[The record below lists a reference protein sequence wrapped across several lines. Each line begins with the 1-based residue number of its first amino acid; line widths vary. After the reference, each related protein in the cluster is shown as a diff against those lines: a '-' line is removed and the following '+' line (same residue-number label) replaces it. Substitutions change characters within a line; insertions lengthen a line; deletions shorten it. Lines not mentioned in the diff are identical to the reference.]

1 MRLLAASGLRFMGG
15 FARRG
20 IVLYRS
26 AFPGDLGTE
35 FALLGHG
42 QRRRWAI
49 SAVGGGYLAD
59 RWARTEPRAV
69 VWLPAAGSLLAIPLW
84 VGTLTAPS
92 LETSL
97 CFLFAEYLAAE
108 CWFGPVIAALQKAAP
123 PGTQGLTQGA
133 LAFLTFA
140 GNLAP
145 ALLGA
150 VLAQAGPAP
159 TCRRCCSG
167 RCRRATPR
175 RPPSSCTPAR
185 GRIGPAPPTPSAA
198 APE

>member
-1 MRLLAASGLRFMGG
+1 MLLLASGLRFMGG
-15 FARRG
+15 FTLG
-20 IVLYRS
+20 VWIVPFYRS

-35 FALLGHG
+35 FALLKASVNGVAG
-42 QRRRWAI
+42 AV

-59 RWARTEPRAV
+59 KWSRTEPRAV

-84 VGTLTAPS
+84 VGTLTAPT

-150 VLAQAGPAP
+150 VLAQVCS
-159 TCRRCCSG
+159 TCFY
-167 RCRRATPR
+167 
-175 RPPSSCTPAR
+175 PS
-185 GRIGPAPPTPSAA
+185 PSTC
-198 APE
+198 

>member
-1 MRLLAASGLRFMGG
+1 MHA
-15 FARRG
+15 
-20 IVLYRS
+20 
-26 AFPGDLGTE
+26 GTE
-35 FALLGHG
+35 FALLKASVNGVAG
-42 QRRRWAI
+42 AV

-59 RWARTEPRAV
+59 RWSRTEPRAV

-84 VGTLTAPS
+84 VGTLTAPT

-145 ALLGA
+145 AALGA
-150 VLAQAGPAP
+150 AVANGDADLP
-159 TCRRCCSG
+159 TLLLWSVPLLY
-167 RCRRATPR
+167 A
-175 RPPSSCTPAR
+175 A
-185 GRIGPAPPTPSAA
+185 SAA
-198 APE
+198 VFVYAGEADGLKNAAGRD